1 MFLLTAVPASGHFPS
16 LSVQPST
23 PLKSSNPPRP
33 IHLCPVIQTSTLSS
47 GSPPSLTMT
56 HHSHSLL
63 RKAAERAPDLE
74 SEDWTD
80 FLVLTPAEMR
90 IFSPG
95 EQLNCSQDFLR
106 NPMRCLCNHCV
117 TTKPSKGVGPS
128 TTCLIP
134 PKQATP
140 SNPLPHADAI
150 QYHH

>member
-1 MFLLTAVPASGHFPS
+1 MQIPKYYETAGAAAFTRVKQLFLLTAVPASGHFPS

-23 PLKSSNPPRP
+23 PLKSSILPRP

-74 SEDWTD
+74 SEDWTY
-80 FLVLTPAEMR
+80 FLVLTPAEMH

-95 EQLNCSQDFLR
+95 EQLNCF
-106 NPMRCLCNHCV
+106 
-117 TTKPSKGVGPS
+117 TE
-128 TTCLIP
+128 
-134 PKQATP
+134 
-140 SNPLPHADAI
+140 LP
-150 QYHH
+150 